1 VHADHHARSFPVL
14 AAERRLHSELAW
26 AETARKRACQAPSG
40 FRQHAGF
47 CRQRYS
53 FPMTLHLQINGSAIS
68 DISSFH
74 AEINRVFMSGEDW
87 QLGPSLDAL
96 DDLLYGGYGALAGH
110 ATATVL
116 WRDIER
122 SRVALGVEA
131 TLAWLDAKL
140 QHPGAFNADA
150 IGRQRAAL
158 ERGDGQTYFEI
169 IMEIFAGHPRI
180 RLVPG

>member
-1 VHADHHARSFPVL
+1 
-14 AAERRLHSELAW
+14 
-26 AETARKRACQAPSG
+26 
-40 FRQHAGF
+40 
-47 CRQRYS
+47 
-53 FPMTLHLQINGSAIS
+53 MTLHLQIDGSAIR
-68 DISSFH
+68 DIPSFH

-131 TLAWLDAKL
+131 TLAWLEAKL
-140 QHPGAFNADA
+140 QQPGTFNADL

-158 ERGDGQTYFEI
+158 ERGEGQTYFEI